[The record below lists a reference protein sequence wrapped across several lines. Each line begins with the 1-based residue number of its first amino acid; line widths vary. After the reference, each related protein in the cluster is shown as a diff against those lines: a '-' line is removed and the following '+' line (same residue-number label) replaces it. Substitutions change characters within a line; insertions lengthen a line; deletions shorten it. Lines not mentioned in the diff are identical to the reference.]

1 MRESVW
7 QRLLLQPGHRLLAI
21 FVICILLP
29 GVVLAVLGLR
39 TLRQERQL
47 ADQQIRESLEAAAA
61 RTGADLEREF
71 RRWQDAVQAIA
82 DGTTGDPNSWPQSIQ
97 HAVAAPG
104 GAVLVTLSGG
114 QLQAYPPEQLLYW
127 PSLEEEHR
135 EIAGPSSSAFAR
147 AEILE
152 LRQKDYPGAIS
163 LYTELLGSATPR
175 LRPFYLHRLA
185 RSYRKAG
192 GRDAALKAYRELAQ
206 HDSVSIGTLP
216 ADLIAKYEICSLL
229 AELGGSTEVAKS
241 ASGLYQDLIQS
252 KWRIEKAPFYYYS
265 ERAREWLSDGS
276 VLNEE
281 MRRLQKQMERKLAL
295 SEAVE
300 ALSPEPRRVL
310 VTLTGVHLAFWKSNP
325 FTALVLSASVLESE
339 CWPAI
344 FSAGIEKGFRFTLS
358 SPEGELVYGAAANGR
373 PALEVLRTL
382 LIDNRPW
389 HLQVWPQDPDAFYAG
404 LRRKQ
409 GLYTA
414 MLMVMVA
421 LLGFG
426 GYLTAR
432 TVKRELEI
440 ARMRAGFVSTVSHEF
455 RSPLTGIRQLGEM
468 LLDGRVRGEEKQRG
482 YYRLIV
488 QESRRLGRLVENI
501 LDFSRMEEGRKEYR
515 FAPLNTSIW
524 LRRLVEDFQSE
535 LAQNGISI
543 VSHIPDELPA
553 LSGDAEALGCAVHNL
568 LDNAVKYS
576 PASKTVWLD
585 VKTEDG
591 RIAIAVRDQGA
602 GISEQDQRHI
612 FEKFYRVDGEI
623 SRKVKGAGLGLSL
636 VKHTVTAHGG
646 DVGCASRLG
655 EGSTFTIRLP
665 VAPPAAGG

>member
-1 MRESVW
+1 MRGSVW
-7 QRLLLQPGHRLLAI
+7 QRFLRQPGHRLLAV
-21 FVICILLP
+21 FVICILIP

-39 TLRQERQL
+39 TLHQERQL
-47 ADQQIRESLEAAAA
+47 ADQQLREGLEAAAT

-82 DGTTGDPNSWPQSIQ
+82 DGTIGDPNSWPQSVQ
-97 HAVAAPG
+97 HAVAEPG
-104 GAVLVTLSGG
+104 GAVLVTLRGG
-114 QLQAYPPEQLLYW
+114 QLQAYPPEQLLFW
-127 PSLEEEHR
+127 PSLQEEQR
-135 EIAGPSSSAFAR
+135 EKAEPSSSAFTR

-152 LRQKDYPGAIS
+152 FRQKDYVGALRI
-163 LYTELLGSATPR
+163 YTELLDSATPQ
-175 LRPFYLHRLA
+175 LRPFYLHRQA

-192 GRDAALKAYRELAQ
+192 QTDAALRAYRELAQ
-206 HDSVSIGTLP
+206 LAPARIGTLP
-216 ADLIAKYEICSLL
+216 ADLIASFEICALL
-229 AELGGSTEVAKS
+229 AESGESAGLAKS
-241 ASGLYQDLIQS
+241 TLGLYQDLVQS
-252 KWRIEKAPFYYYS
+252 RWKIEKAPFYYYS
-265 ERAREWLSDGS
+265 ERVGEWLSDGS
-276 VLNEE
+276 VPEE
-281 MRRLQKQMERKLAL
+281 DMRRLQKLLERKLAL
-295 SEAVE
+295 TEAVE
-300 ALSPEPRRVL
+300 ALLPEPRRVL
-310 VTLTGVHLAFWKSNP
+310 VASAGAHLAFWKSNP
-325 FTALVLSASVLESE
+325 LTSLVLSADFLASG
-339 CWPAI
+339 CWPPI
-344 FSAGIEKGFRFTLS
+344 FSPGIEKGFRFTLS
-358 SPEGELVYGAAANGR
+358 SPEGELIYGARANGR
-373 PALEVLRTL
+373 PAAVLQTL

-389 HLQVWPQDPDAFYAG
+389 HLQVWPEDRDAFYAG
-404 LRRKQ
+404 LHRKQ

-440 ARMRAGFVSTVSHEF
+440 ARLRADFVSTVSHEF
-455 RSPLTGIRQLGEM
+455 RSPLTGIRQLAEM
-468 LLDGRVRGEEKQRG
+468 LLDGRVRSEEKQRG

-535 LAQNGISI
+535 LVQNDISI
-543 VSHIPDELPA
+543 VSHIPDELPP
-553 LSGDAEALGCAVHNL
+553 LFCDAEALGCAVHNL

-576 PASKTVWLD
+576 PASKTIWLD

-591 RIAIAVRDQGA
+591 GIAIAVRDQGA

-646 DVGCASRLG
+646 DVECASRLG

-665 VAPPAAGG
+665 AAPPAAGG

>member
-1 MRESVW
+1 MRGSVW
-7 QRLLLQPGHRLLAI
+7 QRFSPQPGHRLLAV

-29 GVVLAVLGLR
+29 GIVLAVLGLR
-39 TLRQERQL
+39 TLRQERRS

-82 DGTTGDPNSWPQSIQ
+82 DATIGDSNSWPQSIQ
-97 HAVAAPG
+97 HAVTEPG

-114 QLQAYPPEQLLYW
+114 RLEAFPPEQLLYW

-135 EIAGPSSSAFAR
+135 EKAGPSSSAFTR

-152 LRQKDYPGAIS
+152 LRQKDYPGAIRV
-163 LYTELLGSATPR
+163 YKELLDSATPQH
-175 LRPFYLHRLA
+175 RPFYLHRLA

-192 GRDAALKAYRELAQ
+192 RHDAALKAYMELAQ
-206 HDSVSIGTLP
+206 LEPVRIGTLP

-229 AELGGSTEVAKS
+229 AESGRPTELAQN
-241 ASGLYQDLIQS
+241 ASGLYQDLAQS
-252 KWRIEKAPFYYYS
+252 KWRIEKAPYYYYS
-265 ERAREWLSDGS
+265 ERAREWLRDGS
-276 VLNEE
+276 VSEE
-281 MRRLQKQMERKLAL
+281 DMPRLQKMLERKLAL
-295 SEAVE
+295 AEAVE
-300 ALSPEPRRVL
+300 ALLPEPRRVL
-310 VTLTGVHLAFWKSNP
+310 VTRTGVHLTFWKSNP
-325 FTALVLSASVLESE
+325 FIALVLSAGFLEAE
-339 CWPAI
+339 CWHAI
-344 FSAGIEKGFRFTLS
+344 FSPGIERRFRFTLS
-358 SPEGELVYGAAANGR
+358 SPEGTLVYGAAADGR

-382 LIDNRPW
+382 TIDNRPW
-389 HLQVWPQDPDAFYAG
+389 LLQVWPQDPDALYSD

-409 GLYTA
+409 SLYVA
-414 MLMVMVA
+414 MLMIMVA

-440 ARMRAGFVSTVSHEF
+440 ARMRANFVSTVSHEF

-468 LLDGRVRGEEKQRG
+468 LLDGRVRSEEKQRG

-535 LAQNGISI
+535 LVEKGISI
-543 VSHIPDELPA
+543 VSQIPDELPP
-553 LSGDAEALGCAVHNL
+553 LTGDAEALGCAVHNL

-576 PASKTVWLD
+576 PASKTVWFD

-591 RIAIAVRDQGA
+591 SIAIAVRDEGA
-602 GISEQDQRHI
+602 GVSEQDQRHI

-623 SRKVKGAGLGLSL
+623 SRKIKGAGLGLSL
-636 VKHTVTAHGG
+636 VRHIVTAHGG
-646 DVGCASRLG
+646 HVECASRLG

>member
-1 MRESVW
+1 
-7 QRLLLQPGHRLLAI
+7 
-21 FVICILLP
+21 
-29 GVVLAVLGLR
+29 
-39 TLRQERQL
+39 
-47 ADQQIRESLEAAAA
+47 
-61 RTGADLEREF
+61 
-71 RRWQDAVQAIA
+71 
-82 DGTTGDPNSWPQSIQ
+82 
-97 HAVAAPG
+97 
-104 GAVLVTLSGG
+104 
-114 QLQAYPPEQLLYW
+114 LLYW
-127 PSLEEEHR
+127 PSLGEEHR
-135 EIAGPSSSAFAR
+135 EKAAPSSSAFTR
-147 AEILE
+147 AESLE
-152 LRQKDYPGAIS
+152 LLQKDYPGAIRI
-163 LYTELLGSATPR
+163 YKELLDSATPQ

-192 GRDAALKAYRELAQ
+192 LTDAALQAYRELAQ
-206 HDSVSIGTLP
+206 LEPARIGTLP
-216 ADLIAKYEICSLL
+216 VDLIASFEICALL
-229 AELGGSTEVAKS
+229 AESGESTGLAKS
-241 ASGLYQDLIQS
+241 ALGFYQDLVQS
-252 KWRIEKAPFYYYS
+252 RWKIEKAHFCYYS
-265 ERAREWLSDGS
+265 ERVGEWLSDGS
-276 VLNEE
+276 VPEE
-281 MRRLQKQMERKLAL
+281 DMRRLQKLLERKLAL
-295 SEAVE
+295 TEAVE
-300 ALSPEPRRVL
+300 ALLPEPRRVL
-310 VTLTGVHLAFWKSNP
+310 AASAGAHLAFWKSNP
-325 FTALVLSASVLESE
+325 FTALVLSASFLESG

-344 FSAGIEKGFRFTLS
+344 FSAGLEKRFRFTLS
-358 SPEGELVYGAAANGR
+358 SPEGERVYGAAANGR
-373 PALEVLRTL
+373 AALEVLRTL
-382 LIDNRPW
+382 MIDNRPW
-389 HLQVWPQDPDAFYAG
+389 LLQVWSQDPDALYSD
-404 LRRKQ
+404 LQRKQ
-409 GLYTA
+409 SLFMA
-414 MLMVMVA
+414 MLIVTVA

-440 ARMRAGFVSTVSHEF
+440 ARMRADFVSTVSHEF

-468 LLDGRVRGEEKQRG
+468 LLDGRVRSEEKQRG

-535 LAQNGISI
+535 LVQNGISI
-543 VSHIPDELPA
+543 VSHIPDELPP

-612 FEKFYRVDGEI
+612 FEKFYRGDGEI

-646 DVGCASRLG
+646 DVECASRLG